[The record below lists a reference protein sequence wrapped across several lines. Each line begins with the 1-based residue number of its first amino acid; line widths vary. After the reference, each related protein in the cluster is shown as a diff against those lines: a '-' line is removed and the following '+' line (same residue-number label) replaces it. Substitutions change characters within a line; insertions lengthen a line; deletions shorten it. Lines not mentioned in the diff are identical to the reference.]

1 GRRDPER
8 EGSGERAGSRDGRQ
22 EILVRNLELVRLPP
36 GASVRKTIETYHR
49 NSHVEYAEPNYIV
62 SALVSPNDPSFSS
75 LWGLLNTGQS
85 GGTPGADI
93 DATRAWD
100 LTTGSNSVVV
110 GVIDTGVDYT
120 HPDLASNIWSNTA
133 DCNTNGVDDDG
144 NGYVDDCHG
153 IDTINNRSDPMD
165 DNNHGTHV
173 AGTIGAVGNNAVGVV
188 GVNWNVSIMACKFLN
203 ASGQGT
209 VAGAIGCLNYV
220 AIMKDRGVNVV
231 ATNNSWGGGD
241 FSRAL
246 FDTIDAH
253 RQRGI
258 LFIAAAGNDGLSND
272 VLLTFPATYDL
283 PNAISLA
290 AATRYDCIASFS
302 KWRRR
307 TVHLGAPG

>member
-1 GRRDPER
+1 M
-8 EGSGERAGSRDGRQ
+8 
-22 EILVRNLELVRLPP
+22 PP

-220 AIMKDRGVNVV
+220 AIMKDRESMSSPPTTAGV
-231 ATNNSWGGGD
+231 
-241 FSRAL
+241 
-246 FDTIDAH
+246 
-253 RQRGI
+253 
-258 LFIAAAGNDGLSND
+258 
-272 VLLTFPATYDL
+272 
-283 PNAISLA
+283 
-290 AATRYDCIASFS
+290 AATSRVPCSTRSMPTDSGASSSSRPRATTVLATTSFS
-302 KWRRR
+302 HSLPPTTFR
-307 TVHLGAPG
+307 T